1 MGNLRRHLLVAA
13 GATLAACGGNDNKPD
28 ALIIIPDAAIDAP
41 PPIDAPPDAPS
52 YDFSCAG
59 NSAPTTAPAQLM
71 VSGSASNLNPI
82 TQTVEPVVDADV
94 EAFRVGNANAIAMT
108 TSDAQGAWALS
119 FASGGA
125 PVDGYVRARKQGY
138 RTTLL
143 YPPAPL
149 DANLAMAPMLVL
161 STSSFAVINTAVGG
175 NQTAGNGVV
184 LVAAVD
190 CANNPVDGAM
200 IRVQQ
205 SGSDVGNQVDI
216 SQLQSGVVLT
226 FNVPPGAT
234 EVSATYNGMAFRAHT
249 VQSLADGTTMTV
261 VSPGF

>member
-71 VSGSASNLNPI
+71 VSGSAYDLNPINLNP
-82 TQTVEPVVDADV
+82 VPVADAQV
-94 EAFRVGNANAIAMT
+94 EAFRVGNANAIAT
-108 TSDAQGAWALS
+108 TTTDAAGAWSVSLT
-119 FASGGA
+119 SGGA
-125 PVDGYVRARKQGY
+125 PVDGYIRARKQGH

-149 DANLAMAPMLVL
+149 HADLAMAPLLAL
-161 STSSFAVINTAVGG
+161 SNTTFAGLNVAVGG
-175 NQTAGNGVV
+175 NQMAGNGVV

-205 SGSDVGNQVDI
+205 SGSDVGNQVDL
-216 SQLQSGVVLT
+216 SQVQGGVVFV